1 MKPPRNGGRETTKNL
16 CQREKEGTMPR
27 KGSKPPYKPKVEY
40 KYTIKD
46 IAELAGMTRNALGV
60 AKVHGKIE
68 PGDFKS
74 VVSFLTRRIIDKHLR
89 GDLFAPTAGTGKRIK
104 KAKSGLQVLGRKTKK
119 AAGRK

>member
-1 MKPPRNGGRETTKNL
+1 MLRR
-16 CQREKEGTMPR
+16 
-27 KGSKPPYKPKVEY
+27 GSKQPYKPKVEY

-74 VVSFLTRRIIDKHLR
+74 VVSFLTRRIIDNRLT
-89 GDLFAPTAGTGKRIK
+89 GDLFTPAARTAKRMKGKQEQ
-104 KAKSGLQVLGRKTKK
+104 SPCLGEEAEKVDRCK
-119 AAGRK
+119 

>member
-1 MKPPRNGGRETTKNL
+1 MLRR
-16 CQREKEGTMPR
+16 
-27 KGSKPPYKPKVEY
+27 GSKPPYKPKVEY

-74 VVSFLTRRIIDKHLR
+74 VVGFLTRRIIDKCLA
-89 GDLFAPTAGTGKRIK
+89 GDLFTPVARTAKRMKGSKSRVHVSGKSPK
-104 KAKSGLQVLGRKTKK
+104 KKPR
-119 AAGRK
+119 RE

>member
-1 MKPPRNGGRETTKNL
+1 MKPPRNGGRDTTKNL
-16 CQREKEGTMPR
+16 YQREKEGTMPR
-27 KGSKPPYKPKVEY
+27 KGSKQPYKPKVEY

-74 VVSFLTRRIIDKHLR
+74 VVSFLTRRIIDNRLT
-89 GDLFAPTAGTGKRIK
+89 GNLFTPAARTAKRMKGSKSRAHVSGKKPKR
-104 KAKSGLQVLGRKTKK
+104 
-119 AAGRK
+119 

>member
-1 MKPPRNGGRETTKNL
+1 
-16 CQREKEGTMPR
+16 MPR
-27 KGSKPPYKPKVEY
+27 RGSKQSYKPKVEY

-74 VVSFLTRRIIDKHLR
+74 VVSFLTRRIIDNRLT
-89 GDLFAPTAGTGKRIK
+89 GNLFTPAARTAKRMKGNKSRAHVSGKKLKR
-104 KAKSGLQVLGRKTKK
+104 
-119 AAGRK
+119 